1 MSMEPQ
7 ETMEEQG
14 GNVSMDPYE
23 PPVLAYDEV
32 FPPLERPAE
41 EIAAGKPITAMP
53 TAGPTYAK
61 MAVRSSTITQVFR
74 VPLEER
80 RYKEIDQG
88 FGESNSM
95 ANQICYQIR
104 MRTGASIEMSLAKDQ
119 SLTIVING
127 KPEEVMKAKRDLI
140 NKLQTQANVKISI
153 PKEHHRFIIGR
164 KGEKLKELE
173 LTTATKIIIPKPD
186 DPNPDFIY
194 ITGTKEG
201 IDRASH
207 EIHLTSEEQAKRA
220 LERLSIPHVYHPFIC
235 GPGNHYTKELTATT
249 GAAVHVPP
257 LSAQKDEIV
266 VSGEK
271 DGVHEACQ
279 KIMQIY
285 EEKKTRT
292 TTVSLEVRKNQHKYV
307 IGPKGSNITD
317 ILEKTQVSV
326 EMPSSS
332 SPSETITLRG
342 EQDQLGPAISMVY
355 AKANS
360 IVVDHVQAE
369 SWLHRFIIGRKGKNI
384 DNITQSLSKVH
395 IEFAEGSDKIEL
407 EGPPEQV
414 QEAKKHLEQVVSE
427 LRKTLSF
434 DSLTIN
440 PRFVKHIIGK
450 SGANV
455 NRIKQSY
462 GVSIRIPSEQEN
474 SGEIRIEGS
483 PEGVAQA
490 KSELSEMAQRMEN
503 EKQRDIMIEYRFHRL
518 IIGQGG
524 ENIKEIREKF
534 NQVQITFPSAGKK
547 SDVVALRGPKGDV
560 DKCYTFLQHMATK
573 LTTENYEEQIPIM
586 KQLHKNIIGR
596 GGATINKI
604 KDETDTRI
612 EIPTENS
619 SSNMITVTGR
629 KENVQKAK
637 SKILAI
643 QDELANIVEEEV
655 NIPSKHHQ
663 SIIGPKGTLIKSIVE
678 ECGGVMIHFPP
689 GKDNA
694 DKVRIR
700 GVKEEVD
707 KAKKQ
712 LLDLASQREEASYSE
727 EIHCNP
733 EYHRFLIGRG
743 GANIRK
749 VREETRAR
757 IVFPSSRDD
766 DQTLITV
773 IGTKTAVN
781 EAKVKLEALIKELDN
796 VTEIQMNVDPKYH
809 RHFVAR
815 RGQVLREIGDEY
827 GGVTISF
834 PRNGSDS
841 SVVTIKGAKNCVDG
855 AKQRIEAIVEDL
867 EQQVTIPCIIPQ
879 KHHRSL
885 MGPKGVKVQSIT
897 SQFDVAIKFPER
909 PQQASPTS
917 PEPTLV
923 NGDAEIANG
932 DDHKP
937 KASDTINIT
946 GKRENCEGA
955 KAALEEMVPITK
967 EVSIPFDYHRFI
979 IGKKGD
985 GIRQLM
991 TTHDVNIAIP
1001 PADQQSDT
1009 VTVVGTATCVDGAVA
1024 ALMEKVKELD
1034 SEQEDKKLRSF
1045 TVELSVDPKYHPKII
1060 GRKGTII
1067 TKIRTDY
1074 DVNIQFPDRSSETHD
1089 KIIIQ
1094 GYEDKAEGA
1103 KAAIEKL
1110 VSDLEKQIE
1119 ITVKIDSRV
1128 HSRLIGGRGKTIR
1141 KIMEDFKVDIRF
1153 PRQEESD
1160 PNLIVIQG
1168 LEEDCYECKDHLL
1181 NLEEEYLQD
1190 AMEQEHMKQYM
1201 KPPSRKE
1208 PSQSTPAAGFYVR
1221 DAPWNKAPDPTNTT
1235 DFPSIGASKSLP
1247 SKPPPSWGPKR

>member
-1 MSMEPQ
+1 MEPQ

-249 GAAVHVPP
+249 GAAVHVPSSVP
-257 LSAQKDEIV
+257 RRMRLWCLERKM
-266 VSGEK
+266 VSMKLAKRLCKYMKKRLDPFLDYSSKG
-271 DGVHEACQ
+271 
-279 KIMQIY
+279 IF
-285 EEKKTRT
+285 KTRT

-483 PEGVAQA
+483 PEGVAQP
-490 KSELSEMAQRMEN
+490 REN

-712 LLDLASQREEASYSE
+712 LLDLASQRVPNAKWALLLGEASYSE

-743 GANIRK
+743 
-749 VREETRAR
+749 VRTYAR
-757 IVFPSSRDD
+757 ISDGDSDERGPKVPSPCCSKRSGAPRD
-766 DQTLITV
+766 
-773 IGTKTAVN
+773 
-781 EAKVKLEALIKELDN
+781 
-796 VTEIQMNVDPKYH
+796 
-809 RHFVAR
+809 R
-815 RGQVLREIGDEY
+815 RRVRRCHHQLPEERQRQL
-827 GGVTISF
+827 GGHL
-834 PRNGSDS
+834 
-841 SVVTIKGAKNCVDG
+841 KGAKNCVDG

-897 SQFDVAIKFPER
+897 SQFDVAIKFPSVT
-909 PQQASPTS
+909 A
-917 PEPTLV
+917 
-923 NGDAEIANG
+923 G
-932 DDHKP
+932 
-937 KASDTINIT
+937 
-946 GKRENCEGA
+946 
-955 KAALEEMVPITK
+955 
-967 EVSIPFDYHRFI
+967 
-979 IGKKGD
+979 
-985 GIRQLM
+985 RQ
-991 TTHDVNIAIP
+991 P
-1001 PADQQSDT
+1001 
-1009 VTVVGTATCVDGAVA
+1009 
-1024 ALMEKVKELD
+1024 
-1034 SEQEDKKLRSF
+1034 
-1045 TVELSVDPKYHPKII
+1045 
-1060 GRKGTII
+1060 
-1067 TKIRTDY
+1067 
-1074 DVNIQFPDRSSETHD
+1074 
-1089 KIIIQ
+1089 
-1094 GYEDKAEGA
+1094 
-1103 KAAIEKL
+1103 
-1110 VSDLEKQIE
+1110 
-1119 ITVKIDSRV
+1119 
-1128 HSRLIGGRGKTIR
+1128 
-1141 KIMEDFKVDIRF
+1141 
-1153 PRQEESD
+1153 
-1160 PNLIVIQG
+1160 
-1168 LEEDCYECKDHLL
+1168 HL
-1181 NLEEEYLQD
+1181 
-1190 AMEQEHMKQYM
+1190 A
-1201 KPPSRKE
+1201 R
-1208 PSQSTPAAGFYVR
+1208 
-1221 DAPWNKAPDPTNTT
+1221 
-1235 DFPSIGASKSLP
+1235 
-1247 SKPPPSWGPKR
+1247 

>member
-1 MSMEPQ
+1 MEPQ

-140 NKLQTQANVKISI
+140 NKLQTQERRETQGAGADYC
-153 PKEHHRFIIGR
+153 H
-164 KGEKLKELE
+164 
-173 LTTATKIIIPKPD
+173 KIIIPKPD

-637 SKILAI
+637 VKFW
-643 QDELANIVEEEV
+643 
-655 NIPSKHHQ
+655 PSRTNCLMYESFEGENQQAKFPSGLCVAQ
-663 SIIGPKGTLIKSIVE
+663 RSCTQ
-678 ECGGVMIHFPP
+678 HFVYTAYNTCMQNV
-689 GKDNA
+689 DN
-694 DKVRIR
+694 DTT
-700 GVKEEVD
+700 
-707 KAKKQ
+707 
-712 LLDLASQREEASYSE
+712 REEASYSE

-749 VREETRAR
+749 
-757 IVFPSSRDD
+757 
-766 DQTLITV
+766 
-773 IGTKTAVN
+773 
-781 EAKVKLEALIKELDN
+781 DN

-885 MGPKGVKVQSIT
+885 MGPKGVKVQNIT

-955 KAALEEMVPITK
+955 KAALE
-967 EVSIPFDYHRFI
+967 
-979 IGKKGD
+979 KGD

-1201 KPPSRKE
+1201 KPPAGKSHHNQ
-1208 PSQSTPAAGFYVR
+1208 PLLLASTSGM
-1221 DAPWNKAPDPTNTT
+1221 
-1235 DFPSIGASKSLP
+1235 LP
-1247 SKPPPSWGPKR
+1247 GIKPPTQPTPQTSQVSAHPRAYPASHHRPGDQNVKRSPPGDPLLVAENTKISCVMFFFFFELKDYSVFRDKRDWANDQDETGILTLKTISSETIKSTTTANPP